1 MDFSFLDSCWSLAKK
16 ERKDNLIQSLGP
28 STKMKKTLSYIQQH
42 WCLAADLNIGIYNG
56 EIIFNRLLR
65 RCALSISDF
74 QQCLGTFESKMPP
87 YSHLQPQKSA
97 KTVTWVIGNFFW
109 PFSSTC
115 WLNLWAKYSEP
126 KKNRLFASFFLS
138 ELHEL
143 EVRICVQ
150 PKTPII
156 ILILFNRFHKFSVSM
171 GRNTSDNIFHFFS
184 ADCTVLPVIF
194 HFHFHRLSRPT
205 GNSSLSLSQIV
216 PSYQ

>member
-97 KTVTWVIGNFFW
+97 KTVTWVIGNFVW

-126 KKNRLFASFFLS
+126 KKQIICIFFPLGATWAWS
-138 ELHEL
+138 SNLCAAKDPHY
-143 EVRICVQ
+143 
-150 PKTPII
+150 
-156 ILILFNRFHKFSVSM
+156 N
-171 GRNTSDNIFHFFS
+171 SD
-184 ADCTVLPVIF
+184 PV
-194 HFHFHRLSRPT
+194 
-205 GNSSLSLSQIV
+205 
-216 PSYQ
+216 